1 MWLKLIF
8 HFNSPVFSGSLF
20 LLQLFYQHL
29 KHPQVSFILLKILPV
44 PHAPSCYLLSLLL
57 SMCKFWQLSTYTNF
71 PSSNLFPNSYILVSA
86 STNMSRNFYCPTLLD
101 PQYSRCEYLPSLTL
115 FIAPL
120 QSRLNFFLFA
130 TQFKTVST
138 YWMSAVCQFYLLYVL
153 NIAKLACL
161 NP

>member
-86 STNMSRNFYCPTLLD
+86 STNMSRNFYCPTLLGL
-101 PQYSRCEYLPSLTL
+101 QYSRCEYLPSLTL

-120 QSRLNFFLFA
+120 QSQLFLIRH
-130 TQFKTVST
+130 S
-138 YWMSAVCQFYLLYVL
+138 
-153 NIAKLACL
+153 I
-161 NP
+161 